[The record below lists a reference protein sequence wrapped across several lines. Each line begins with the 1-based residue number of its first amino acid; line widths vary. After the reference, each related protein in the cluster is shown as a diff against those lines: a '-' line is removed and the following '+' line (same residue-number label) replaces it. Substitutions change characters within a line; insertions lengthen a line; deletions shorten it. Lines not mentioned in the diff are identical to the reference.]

1 MWSIKKYFLLAFGF
15 AFCMKMSAQDVKL
28 NKCKA
33 SYYSNYF
40 HGRTTSNGEIFDQ
53 SKLTAAH
60 KTLPFGSLV
69 KVTNTKTLK
78 SVIVRINDRGPFY
91 KKRCIDLSKEAARK
105 IGMLE
110 SGVNVVVMECLYIP
124 EEGM

>member
-1 MWSIKKYFLLAFGF
+1 MYCIKKCLLLSICLICIEMFG
-15 AFCMKMSAQDVKL
+15 QEVLL

-40 HGRTTSNGEIFDQ
+40 HGRTTSNGETFDQ
-53 SKLTAAH
+53 KKLTAAH

-69 KVTNTKTLK
+69 KVTNIKNLK

-91 KKRCIDLSKEAARK
+91 KKRCIDLSKEAAKK
-105 IGMLE
+105 IGLLE
-110 SGVNVVVMECLYIP
+110 SGVGMVVIECLYIP
-124 EEGM
+124 